1 LRETW
6 STIADRKIRWILG
19 PFGPQNDSLPMKV
32 SRLSM
37 NGNRVYA
44 MLALLLCAR
53 VLSAQIAHPTAI
65 EQLTKL
71 RQEAHAAIAAGDQK
85 RRLELVLEI
94 QKLVHNSPASLETV
108 AQAYAAAGDE
118 ERAIAALDQL
128 ADMGQS
134 DDDLL
139 QGKDKGFARLQ
150 RRPAYQEVLKKFAEN
165 EKPVSHAETA
175 FVLADANLLAEDIDY
190 DPRTKSFLI
199 TSVLEKKIVRVAQDG
214 KAMDFAQSPSGWPIL
229 AVKVDAQHNHVWAAE
244 VALDGFKSVASSDW
258 GRSAV
263 LCFDL
268 RSGALL
274 RRIEGPPHSALGD
287 MTLTRQ
293 GDPIVSDGDGGGV
306 YRVQGDT
313 LLRIDRG
320 DFISPQTPVM
330 HPDGRH
336 VFVPD
341 YTRGIGV
348 LDLASK
354 NVSWLGQGGAK
365 PYVLNGVDGLYFDQ
379 GWLILVQNGASP
391 ERVLRLQLD
400 STYSRVVAEEIIERA
415 TPTLGDPTHGVI
427 VDHSFYYIANSGW
440 YQVDNHGVL
449 QPGAAFTPARIM
461 RFGMR

>member
-1 LRETW
+1 MMTR
-6 STIADRKIRWILG
+6 
-19 PFGPQNDSLPMKV
+19 
-32 SRLSM
+32 
-37 NGNRVYA
+37 NRVCA

-53 VLSAQIAHPTAI
+53 ILAAQIAHPTAI

-94 QKLVHNSPASLETV
+94 QKLVHNSPASIETV
-108 AQAYAAAGDE
+108 AQAYAAAGDDD
-118 ERAIAALDQL
+118 RAIAALDQL
-128 ADMGQS
+128 ADMGQT

-150 RRPAYQEVLKKFAEN
+150 GRPVYQEVLKKFAEN
-165 EKPVSHAETA
+165 EKPVSHAEMA
-175 FVLADANLLAEDIDY
+175 FVLADANLLAEDLDY

-199 TSVLEKKIVRVAQDG
+199 TSVLEKKIIRVAPDG
-214 KAMDFAQSPSGWPIL
+214 KTTDFAQSPSRWPIL
-229 AVKVDAQHNHVWAAE
+229 AVKVDAQQKRVWATE
-244 VALDGFKSVASSDW
+244 VALDGFKSVASPDW

-306 YRVQGDT
+306 YRVHGDA
-313 LLRIDRG
+313 LLRNDRG
-320 DFISPQTPVM
+320 DFISPQTPAM
-330 HPDGRH
+330 HPDGKH

-354 NVSWLGQGGAK
+354 NVTWLGQGGAK
-365 PYVLNGVDGLYFDQ
+365 PYVSGPYVLNGVDGLYFDR
-379 GWLILVQNGASP
+379 GWLILAQNGASP
-391 ERVLRLQLD
+391 ERVARLKLD
-400 STYSRVVAEEIIERA
+400 STYSRAVSAEMIERA

-427 VDHSFYYIANSGW
+427 VGNSFYYIANSGW
-440 YQVDNHGVL
+440 NRMDDHGVL

-461 RFGMR
+461 RFRMR

>member
-1 LRETW
+1 MSKRSL
-6 STIADRKIRWILG
+6 IAG
-19 PFGPQNDSLPMKV
+19 
-32 SRLSM
+32 
-37 NGNRVYA
+37 RVCVL
-44 MLALLLCAR
+44 LALLLCAR
-53 VLSAQIAHPTAI
+53 ILSAQIAHPTAI

-85 RRLELVLEI
+85 RRLELALEI

-108 AQAYAAAGDE
+108 AQAYAAAGDD

-128 ADMGQS
+128 ADMAQS

-150 RRPAYQEVLKKFAEN
+150 KSPAYPEVLKKFAEN

-199 TSVLEKKIVRVAQDG
+199 TSVLEKKIIRVAQDG
-214 KAMDFAQSPSGWPIL
+214 KTTDFAQSPSGWPML
-229 AVKVDAQHNHVWAAE
+229 AVKVDAKHNHVWATE

-306 YRVQGDT
+306 YRVQGDS
-313 LLRIDRG
+313 LERIDRG
-320 DFISPQTPVM
+320 DFISPQTAAM

-336 VFVPD
+336 IFVPD
-341 YTRGIGV
+341 YTRGIGL
-348 LDLASK
+348 LDLTNK
-354 NVSWLGQGGAK
+354 KVTWLDQGGSK
-365 PYVLNGVDGLYFDQ
+365 PYALGGVDGLYFDH
-379 GWLILVQNGASP
+379 GFLILVQNGASP

-400 STYSRVVAEEIIERA
+400 STYSRVVSEEIMERA

-440 YQVDNHGVL
+440 NQIDDHGVL